1 MKNTKMKNTKMKMD
15 LNQQLTNDLFNE
27 MDTPTICGWLD
38 YYVDVDNSIW
48 DWERLW
54 MNSYGEMDYDELIDE
69 YYDGNPPTLKQLIE
83 SVISNVDGGLWE
95 YDWYDEMKNNNPN
108 LTDDDLNVMWD
119 KMVCEINTRL
129 LDLN

>member
-1 MKNTKMKNTKMKMD
+1 MNKID

-27 MDTPTICGWLD
+27 MGDWNELD
-38 YYVDVDNSIW
+38 YYVDVEYSIW

-69 YYDGNPPTLKQLIE
+69 YYDGNPPTLKQLIK

-95 YDWYDEMKNNNPN
+95 IDWFFEMMGLDSVCDVIDSNSDEYQMWYDR
-108 LTDDDLNVMWD
+108 WD

-129 LDLN
+129 ENLK

>member
-1 MKNTKMKNTKMKMD
+1 MINKID

-27 MDTPTICGWLD
+27 MGDWNELD
-38 YYVDVDNSIW
+38 YYVDVNNSIW

-54 MNSYGEMDYDELIDE
+54 MNSYGEMDYDELINE

-119 KMVCEINTRL
+119 KMVDEINTNL
-129 LDLN
+129 LDLTN